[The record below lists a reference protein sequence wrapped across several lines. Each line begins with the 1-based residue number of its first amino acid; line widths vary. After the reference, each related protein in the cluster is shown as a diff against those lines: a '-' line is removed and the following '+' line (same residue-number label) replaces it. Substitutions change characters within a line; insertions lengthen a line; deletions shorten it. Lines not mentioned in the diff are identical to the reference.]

1 MKVFWWILIFCLYE
15 KSISVNV
22 FKLWPELVMY
32 ELQNTKPHHIT
43 LFINSTNNINI
54 ENRKLQD
61 FFINTFIGRVSI
73 ILIDL
78 IKMKKSIDKRTI
90 RMPLFQNP

>member
-1 MKVFWWILIFCLYE
+1 M
-15 KSISVNV
+15 NV
-22 FKLWPELVMY
+22 FKLWPKLVMI
-32 ELQNTKPHHIT
+32 ELQNTKPHHVT
-43 LFINSTNNINI
+43 LFINSINI

-78 IKMKKSIDKRTI
+78 IKMKNSIDKRTI
-90 RMPLFQNP
+90 RMSLFQNP